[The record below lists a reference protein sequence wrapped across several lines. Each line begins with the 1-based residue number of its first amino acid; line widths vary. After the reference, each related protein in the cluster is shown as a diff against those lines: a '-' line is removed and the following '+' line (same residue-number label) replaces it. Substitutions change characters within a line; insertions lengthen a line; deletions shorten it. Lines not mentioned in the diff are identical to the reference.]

1 MPAQYHFY
9 IQRLEQY
16 APYQV
21 EVEHY
26 PAFVL
31 EEDSWDDYAVC
42 SLFRLTYFPNKK
54 SGTFVGR
61 VKIIVEEQVPS
72 PDWSNPSRTASF
84 LHNPFT
90 SLDDVCGCSL
100 GQEEDYYIRLME
112 ALGSDEEVMT
122 VLRALRDCA
131 IFPAIYETAN
141 HYASFHSLVRF
152 DDAERLLRT
161 AKRIINR
168 QDMAEMYQF
177 EYHFRV
183 PYNGNEEL
191 AIRFDF
197 RDQDDAIIP
206 RRLYAIIGE
215 NGTGKTYL
223 LNRMPYDYIAREEKL
238 FNHRSPLYSKIIK
251 VSTSFYDDYPEPPM
265 SDTSDFV
272 YCGFRQHR
280 ENEGR
285 QIKDIMQER
294 IAVAIKKI
302 KMKRRDDGEGKLYSI
317 LKGFLPATYVEEM
330 CDEAYN
336 FQIDK
341 ILGVIS
347 KMSSG
352 ECNIFFMICDIL
364 ANIRYDSLILFDEP
378 EVHMHPNAI
387 TVFMN
392 IVYSILDQYKSFA
405 IITTHSPLI
414 VREILGENVYVMERN
429 EDMPVIR
436 KIGMESFAANLTD
449 LYNEVFSNKDTKH
462 YYQKILAQL
471 KYSGMTSDE
480 VLAQL
485 QSESLD
491 PNLNMRLMIMNMFD
505 AGHEEN

>member
-1 MPAQYHFY
+1 MSTQYHFY
-9 IQRLEQY
+9 IQRLERY
-16 APYQV
+16 ATNPV

-26 PAFVL
+26 PAFIL

-42 SLFRLTYFPNKK
+42 SMFRLTYLPDKK

-61 VKIIVEEQVPS
+61 VKIVVEEQVPS
-72 PDWSNPSRTASF
+72 NDWSTPARTASF
-84 LHNPFT
+84 LPNPFT
-90 SLDDVCGCSL
+90 SLDDVRGCSL

-141 HYASFHSLVRF
+141 HYSSFHSLVRF

-168 QDMAEMYQF
+168 QDLAEMYQF
-177 EYHFRV
+177 EYHFHV
-183 PYNGNEEL
+183 PYNGNEDL
-191 AIRFDF
+191 SIRFDF
-197 RDQDDAIIP
+197 RDEDDIIP

-223 LNRMPYDYIAREEKL
+223 LNHMPYDYIAREEMQ
-238 FNHRSPLYSKIIK
+238 FNHRLPLYSKIIK

-265 SDTSDFV
+265 SETSDFV
-272 YCGFRQHR
+272 YCGFRTHR
-280 ENEGR
+280 DNDDR
-285 QIKDIMQER
+285 RIKDIMQER
-294 IAVAIKKI
+294 IALAIEKI
-302 KMKRRDDGEGKLYSI
+302 KRKSLADGERKLYPI
-317 LKGFLPATYVEEM
+317 LQNFLPATYVEAM
-330 CDEAYN
+330 CDESYN

-341 ILGVIS
+341 ILGVVS

-352 ECNIFFMICDIL
+352 ECNMFFMICDIL
-364 ANIRYDSLILFDEP
+364 ANIRFDSLILFDEP

-429 EDMPVIR
+429 DDMPVIR

-462 YYQKILAQL
+462 YYQKILA
-471 KYSGMTSDE
+471 KMKSYGMTSDE
-480 VLAQL
+480 VLEQL
-485 QSESLD
+485 HSEALD

-505 AGHEEN
+505 ADHEEN

>member
-1 MPAQYHFY
+1 
-9 IQRLEQY
+9 
-16 APYQV
+16 
-21 EVEHY
+21 
-26 PAFVL
+26 
-31 EEDSWDDYAVC
+31 
-42 SLFRLTYFPNKK
+42 
-54 SGTFVGR
+54 
-61 VKIIVEEQVPS
+61 
-72 PDWSNPSRTASF
+72 
-84 LHNPFT
+84 
-90 SLDDVCGCSL
+90 
-100 GQEEDYYIRLME
+100 
-112 ALGSDEEVMT
+112 
-122 VLRALRDCA
+122 
-131 IFPAIYETAN
+131 
-141 HYASFHSLVRF
+141 
-152 DDAERLLRT
+152 
-161 AKRIINR
+161 
-168 QDMAEMYQF
+168 
-177 EYHFRV
+177 
-183 PYNGNEEL
+183 
-191 AIRFDF
+191 
-197 RDQDDAIIP
+197 
-206 RRLYAIIGE
+206 
-215 NGTGKTYL
+215 
-223 LNRMPYDYIAREEKL
+223 
-238 FNHRSPLYSKIIK
+238 
-251 VSTSFYDDYPEPPM
+251 
-265 SDTSDFV
+265 
-272 YCGFRQHR
+272 
-280 ENEGR
+280 
-285 QIKDIMQER
+285 
-294 IAVAIKKI
+294 
-302 KMKRRDDGEGKLYSI
+302 MKRRDDGEGKLYSI
-317 LKGFLPATYVEEM
+317 LKEFLPATYVEEM

-429 EDMPVIR
+429 EEMPVIR